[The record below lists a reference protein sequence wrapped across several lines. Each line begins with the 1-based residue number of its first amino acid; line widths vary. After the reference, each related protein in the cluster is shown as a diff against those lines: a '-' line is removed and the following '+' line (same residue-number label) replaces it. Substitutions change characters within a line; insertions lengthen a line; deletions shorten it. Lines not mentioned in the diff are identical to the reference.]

1 MALTSAG
8 ETKAQ
13 NVRPMLQAAK
23 AQPKLQALQKTV
35 EGVIRGKHEVVRH
48 AITGL
53 LAQGHIL
60 FEDLPGVGKTT
71 LAHSLAS
78 AIDLTFTRIQF
89 TSDMLPAD
97 ILGVTIYDAENHE
110 FEFRPGPIFAHIALV
125 DEINRTTPKTQ
136 SALLQAMNTAE
147 VSIDKQTYPLPDPF
161 MVIATQN
168 PVDSYGTFPLPQSQL
183 DRFLLRLHMG
193 YPDRAHERAILQDNR
208 ASNDFSMIE
217 PVLTGD
223 ELKAMQAAVREV
235 KMDDSLANYIV
246 DLAEATRRNPRA
258 EVGVSTRAAIALQ
271 RAAKARAYLE
281 GRDFCTPD
289 DIKRM
294 AVPALAH
301 RIRVAETF
309 ESGENSIGRG
319 STLIE
324 EILQEVR
331 VPV

>member
-1 MALTSAG
+1 
-8 ETKAQ
+8 
-13 NVRPMLQAAK
+13 MLQASK
-23 AQPKLQALQKTV
+23 ARPKLDALQKTI

-53 LAQGHIL
+53 LAEGHIL

-78 AIDLTFTRIQF
+78 AIDLSFTRIQF
-89 TSDMLPAD
+89 TSDMLPSD
-97 ILGVTIYDAENHE
+97 ILGVTIYDPEKHE
-110 FEFRPGPIFAHIALV
+110 FEFRPGPIFAHIVVV

-147 VSIDKQTYPLPDPF
+147 VSMDKQTYPLPDPF

-208 ASNDFSMIE
+208 SSNDFSMIR

-235 KMDDSLANYIV
+235 RMEDSLASYIV
-246 DLAEATRRNPRA
+246 DLAAATRKNPRT
-258 EVGVSTRAAIALQ
+258 EVGISTRAAIALQ

-289 DIKRM
+289 DIKTM
-294 AVPALAH
+294 AVPTLAH
-301 RIRVAETF
+301 RIKVADTF
-309 ESGENSIGRG
+309 ETVDDGIGRG
-319 STLIE
+319 SSLIE
-324 EILQEVR
+324 EILGQVR

>member
-1 MALTSAG
+1 MNAKEA
-8 ETKAQ
+8 
-13 NVRPMLQAAK
+13 RPQLEE
-23 AQPKLQALQKTV
+23 LQKTV
-35 EGVIRGKHEVVRH
+35 ESVIRGKPDVVRD
-48 AITGL
+48 ALTGL

-78 AIDLTFTRIQF
+78 AIGLSFTRIQF
-89 TSDMLPAD
+89 TSDMLPSD
-97 ILGVTIYDAENHE
+97 ILGVTIYDPEKHA
-110 FEFRPGPIFAHIALV
+110 FEFRPGPIFANVVLV

-147 VSIDKQTYPLPDPF
+147 VSIDKETYALPSPF

-193 YPDRAHERAILQDNR
+193 YPDADHERAILQDNR
-208 ASNDFSMIE
+208 SANDFSMVKA
-217 PVLTGD
+217 VLGPG
-223 ELKAMQAAVREV
+223 ELVAMQAGVRAVR
-235 KMDDSLANYIV
+235 MDDSLADYIV
-246 DLAEATRRNPRA
+246 ALARATRESLRA
-258 EVGVSTRAAIALQ
+258 EVGISTRAAIALQ

-289 DIKRM
+289 DIKAM
-294 AVPALAH
+294 AVPVLSH
-301 RIRVAETF
+301 RIKPAETF
-309 ESGENSIGRG
+309 ESESNGIGRG
-319 STLIE
+319 RLVIE
-324 EILQEVR
+324 DILSGVA